1 MSYPTASGFPNMSG
15 SYIPTLYA
23 AKLLVEF
30 YKSSVFGDIATTEY
44 EGQISQ
50 MGDTLRIRTLPD
62 IVVNNYTK
70 GQKLVYQTPEGSYLD
85 LLIDKGK
92 YWAVAYNELDKKQSD
107 IEYVQKWAEHAG
119 ETMKVAIDADV
130 LQNTY
135 GDVHASNK
143 GATAGV
149 ESGDIDLGSSG
160 SPVELLSTNII
171 DTIVNCGVVLDEQN
185 VPDDNRWMV
194 LPAWAI
200 GLLKS
205 SDLKDASITGDG
217 QSVLRNGRVGKIDR
231 FTIYMSNN
239 LKMTTDG
246 SDKVANAMFGH
257 KMGIAF
263 ASQMTSKETIDNPN
277 DFGKLIRA
285 LQAYGYK
292 VVKPE
297 AVGHLYAT
305 KGTAA

>member
-1 MSYPTASGFPNMSG
+1 MAYPTVVGFPNHSG
-15 SYIPTLYA
+15 SYIPRLYS

-44 EGQISQ
+44 EGQIST

-62 IVVNNYTK
+62 IAINNYVK
-70 GQKLVYQTPEGSYLD
+70 GQKLKYETPEGGYLD

-92 YWAVAYNELDKKQSD
+92 YWAVSYNELDKKQID
-107 IEYVQKWAEHAG
+107 IGYVQKWAEHAG
-119 ETMKVAIDADV
+119 STMKVSIDADV

-135 GDVHASNK
+135 SDADAANQGI
-143 GATAGV
+143 TAGA
-149 ESGDIDLGSSG
+149 ESGNIDLGVTTD
-160 SPVELLSTNII
+160 PVGLLSTNII
-171 DTIVNCGVVLDEQN
+171 ENIVNCGVVLDEQN
-185 VPDDNRWMV
+185 IPDENRWMV

-200 GLLKS
+200 GLLKN
-205 SDLKDASITGDG
+205 SDIKDASLTGDG
-217 QSVLRNGRVGKIDR
+217 KSALRNGRVGMIDR

-239 LKMTTDG
+239 LKTVTDTV
-246 SDKVANAMFGH
+246 KCTNCMFGH
-257 KMGIAF
+257 KAALAF
-263 ASQMTSKETIDNPN
+263 ASQMTAQETIDNPD

-297 AVGHLYAT
+297 AMGLLYAT
-305 KGTAA
+305 KASA